1 MDITRKIDMDMYNI
15 YYKDVYQCTV
25 WCDEEDKPLYIAEFE
40 DASKVE
46 MVKWDDDQRK
56 QKSYYLS

>member
-1 MDITRKIDMDMYNI
+1 MDITRKTDLDMYNV

-25 WCDEEDKPLYIAEFE
+25 WCKEEEKSLYTAEFE
-40 DASKVE
+40 DQSKVE

-56 QKSYYLS
+56 QKSLNLT

>member
-1 MDITRKIDMDMYNI
+1 MEITRKIDLNMYNI

-25 WCDEEDKPLYIAEFE
+25 WCSEEEKALYIAEFE

-56 QKSYYLS
+56 QKSCNLT